1 MDWGH
6 FPRLKKL
13 PATFFLRPHGS
24 RSVFIR
30 VWHYVTLLQSFQWI
44 SSLHH
49 MLPTWLSGSHG
60 DAQTP
65 RRSSRR
71 KLAVL
76 VAFTQETSVPD
87 AWLHLSF
94 LINASWNPNNLLVC
108 FIQNCIIGG
117 FITHMIEIKKLY
129 VNDIFLS
136 MHQQEWSQCDML
148 YFFTVLLVAVLFI
161 TLTYISHC
169 AKESLYTSF
178 PSSKMVL
185 L

>member
-1 MDWGH
+1 MASDLLLRAHPSCWLMDWGH

-65 RRSSRR
+65 RRSSWR

-94 LINASWNPNNLLVC
+94 PVETQITFWFVLSKIASLEDSLHTWLKSRNFMSMTFSSQCISRNEVNVIC
-108 FIQNCIIGG
+108 FI
-117 FITHMIEIKKLY
+117 
-129 VNDIFLS
+129 FL
-136 MHQQEWSQCDML
+136 L
-148 YFFTVLLVAVLFI
+148 FFW
-161 TLTYISHC
+161 
-169 AKESLYTSF
+169 
-178 PSSKMVL
+178 
-185 L
+185 